1 MFRLLSIGS
10 SDVASSFTEYPVNM
24 GAVCMQI
31 LVDDIQNEFCLIY
44 WKCLARKLLQ
54 FLPVCNHHS
63 TFCIKSFSFHDSI
76 SLQINGLWYIYK
88 TYVSNQTVWINHE
101 RGIDISMHCIIPTK
115 ELLHAL
121 FWHDLEFFILAL
133 SKKLNI
139 FGIYSLRNCWYL
151 EEEFEDMSNI
161 NTKS

>member
-1 MFRLLSIGS
+1 M
-10 SDVASSFTEYPVNM
+10 A
-24 GAVCMQI
+24 AVCMQI
-31 LVDDIQNEFCLIY
+31 WIDYIPNEFCLIY
-44 WKCLARKLLQ
+44 WECLARKLLQ

-63 TFCIKSFSFHDSI
+63 IFCKKIIFI
-76 SLQINGLWYIYK
+76 LWRYK
-88 TYVSNQTVWINHE
+88 FTNKWVVKYLFEEFVANQTVLINHE
-101 RGIDISMHCIIPTK
+101 RSIYTSMHCIIPMK

-121 FWHDLEFFILAL
+121 FRHDLEFFILAL